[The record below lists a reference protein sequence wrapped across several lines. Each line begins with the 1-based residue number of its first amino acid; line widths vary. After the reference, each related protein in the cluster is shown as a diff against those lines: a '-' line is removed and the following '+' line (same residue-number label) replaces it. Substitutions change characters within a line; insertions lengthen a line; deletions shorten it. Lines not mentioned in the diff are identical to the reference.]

1 MSRAELKFQGEKK
14 RGGDDV
20 VLKAAKFKRAPLLIQ
35 PPISAPKYLR
45 QTIVNPR
52 QQLCAV
58 TNITSVLN

>member
-20 VLKAAKFKRAPLLIQ
+20 VLKAAKFKHAPLIIQ
-35 PPISAPKYLR
+35 PLCAPKYLR
-45 QTIVNPR
+45 QTIVDPR

-58 TNITSVLN
+58 TNITPVWN